1 MPGFYSKYDHI
12 WRSFVPSL
20 AKVSYNPLAKIAGDN
35 IAKLLAWPFP
45 ELKHLPPN
53 HLRIRT
59 GTGNRL
65 FNGHITFIQGG
76 NEMWLKFLSR
86 KYCTSNSDVVEL
98 GCGCGR
104 IARPLKDA
112 PWDPWFQGTY
122 IGFDIDHEMIEYCRS
137 NFPEERFQ
145 FVLSPHK
152 STVYS
157 FGKSHDGPV
166 PTHSKFFI
174 ADEES
179 KDFVYSLSL
188 YSHLL
193 ETETIE
199 YVEQSYRLL
208 RPNGIMYMTFFCI
221 EHVELGGRWSFR
233 HRCGNAFIESARFPE
248 AAVAYH
254 EAFMVDLAK
263 KCGFREVTVFP
274 GAGQSELVAL
284 K

>member
-1 MPGFYSKYDHI
+1 MMGFYSKYDRI
-12 WRSFVPSL
+12 WRRFVPSL
-20 AKVSYNPLAKIAGDN
+20 AKVSYNSLAKIAGDT
-35 IAKLLAWPFP
+35 IAKTLGSPFP
-45 ELKHLPPN
+45 ELKQLPPN
-53 HLRIRT
+53 HLRIRS

-65 FNGHITFIQGG
+65 FNGHITFIQAG

-86 KYCTSNSDVVEL
+86 QYCTPNADIVEL

-104 IARPLKDA
+104 IARPLKE
-112 PWDPWFQGTY
+112 PSWDPWFQGTY
-122 IGFDIDHEMIEYCRS
+122 IGVDIDQEMIEYCRS
-137 NFPEERFQ
+137 NFPDGRFQ
-145 FVLSPHK
+145 FIISPHK

-157 FGKSHDGPV
+157 PGKAYDGPV
-166 PTHSKFFI
+166 ARSSNFFI
-174 ADEES
+174 AEEQS

-193 ETETIE
+193 ETEAIE
-199 YVEQSYRLL
+199 YVEKSYRLL
-208 RPNGIMYMTFFCI
+208 RPEGIMYMTFFCI

-233 HRCGNAFIESARFPE
+233 HRCGNAFIESAQFPE

-263 KCGFREVTVFP
+263 NCGFREVAVSP
-274 GAGQSELVAL
+274 KAGQSELVAF